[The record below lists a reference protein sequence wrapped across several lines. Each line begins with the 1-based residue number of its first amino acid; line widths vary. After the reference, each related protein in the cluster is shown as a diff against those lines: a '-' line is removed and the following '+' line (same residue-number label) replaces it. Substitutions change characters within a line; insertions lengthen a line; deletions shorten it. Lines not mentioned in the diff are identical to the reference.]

1 MKIIVLADVYVKQ
14 EFKKKQI
21 NANIQVTYIENL
33 LEIPDSYADTF
44 FLLKE
49 EINWKDH
56 KIFEGKPVF
65 INSTIC
71 TLKELDLPENFNR
84 VNGWLTFINREIWE
98 IATCKEDIVKD
109 IFEKLEWK
117 YIKVVDE
124 PGLVSAR
131 IISMIV
137 NEAFFALGEGVSTK
151 SEIDV
156 AMKLGTN
163 YPYGPFEWGN
173 KIGLQNIVTLLK
185 KLSKKQL
192 RYAPCD
198 LLVQETDKAI

>member
-1 MKIIVLADVYVKQ
+1 MKIIVLADGYVKQ

-44 FLLKE
+44 FLLTE

-84 VNGWLTFINREIWE
+84 VNSWLTFINREVWE
-98 IATCKEDIVKD
+98 IATCKEDVVKE
-109 IFEKLEWK
+109 IFKKLEWE
-117 YIKVVDE
+117 YIKVADE

-151 SEIDV
+151 GEIDV

-163 YPYGPFEWGN
+163 YPYGPFEWSD
-173 KIGLQNIVTLLK
+173 KIGLEKVHHLLE
-185 KLSKKQL
+185 KLSKTDSRYSVAPAMKKQL
-192 RYAPCD
+192 FNW
-198 LLVQETDKAI
+198 